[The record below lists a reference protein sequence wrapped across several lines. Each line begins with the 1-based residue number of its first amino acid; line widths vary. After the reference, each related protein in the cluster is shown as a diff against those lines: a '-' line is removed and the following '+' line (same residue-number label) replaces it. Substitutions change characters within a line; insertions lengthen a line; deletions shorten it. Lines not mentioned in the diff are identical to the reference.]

1 MRFLWGAAME
11 SKLKSTTV
19 EIPERKFLVETDEAD
34 PLKFY
39 YIPGVRYF
47 YVKRFEMVVADLMS
61 SRVGRLL
68 DVGFGSGVL
77 LPSVS
82 RLADSVYGVDMHE
95 KVQDVRRLLESSGV
109 SAFLVQGSALE
120 IPFVTGSFDTLVSVS
135 VLEHIKEVGSA
146 AGEVS
151 RVLKSSGRA
160 VIGFPVKN
168 ILTTAAI
175 GMLGMNLSTTVDE
188 RHPSSHTDILAALR
202 RSFAEVSIRW
212 FPAFVPLDL
221 SLYCVASC
229 KK

>member
-1 MRFLWGAAME
+1 MRFLRAAAGE
-11 SKLKSTTV
+11 TGLKTKAV

-47 YVKRFEMVVADLMS
+47 YVKRFEMVAAELMS

-68 DVGFGSGVL
+68 DVGFGSGVF
-77 LPSVS
+77 LPSLG
-82 RLADSVYGVDMHE
+82 RLADSVYGVDVHE
-95 KVQDVRRLLESSGV
+95 KVPDVRRLLKSSGV

-120 IPFVTGSFDTLVSVS
+120 IPFVAGSFDTLVSVS
-135 VLEHIKEVGSA
+135 VLEHIREVGSA

-151 RVLKSSGRA
+151 RVLKNSGRA

-168 ILTTAAI
+168 TLTTAAI
-175 GMLGMNLSTTVDE
+175 GILGMNLSTTVDE
-188 RHPSSHTDILAALR
+188 RHPSSQTDILEALR
-202 RSFAEVSIRW
+202 GSFSEVSIRW

-221 SLYCVASC
+221 SLYCVATC
-229 KK
+229 RK